1 MPTIDIS
8 IEDFS
13 KLIESDHLLTVNEL
27 DNLISF
33 AIAEVDSEPDGPDEN
48 GHTKISIDIK
58 TSNRPDLWSAEGLAR
73 LVKGNNGTLGLP
85 DLSSSPSNYKII
97 VDPETEKIRPYIAAA
112 IVRGLKFDDFLIKQM
127 IQIQDK
133 LDYSYGRK
141 RKRSSIGIYNI
152 NMISSP
158 IHYKM
163 VDRDFE
169 FIPLNFE
176 NNMTIEDIFSN
187 HPKGIEFGHILSKS
201 KKVPILI
208 DSEERVLSLPPII
221 NSHDV
226 GRVTTESKD
235 VLIETTGTDKE
246 TVLIAL
252 DCVTQALR
260 DRGGAIESVEIIY
273 KSNIEIT
280 PQNTPK
286 EIKINPKIINSYLG
300 TAFTNDQIITFLQQ
314 RRHNVDKIEDELLI
328 KYAPWRKDIHH
339 WVDISEDIAMASDYN
354 TLIPTIPKVVTSGK
368 ISPSSEDENML
379 REIFIGM
386 QLIEVMNY
394 ILTDPNI
401 LSDKIN
407 KPMNNST
414 KDIVEIKNPITSTFS
429 VIRSQLLPILLSFE
443 SKNTHIEYPHKIFEI
458 GEVVK
463 NIQKNLLTKTHSAV
477 LLTGSNETFETIL
490 SVLDGFMRLQNLDY
504 HLEDTDDEMFIS
516 GRRALIKIN
525 DFPIGK
531 IGEINPSIL
540 NNFGIEVPSA
550 GLEIDLTKLP
560 NLRIK
565 EYDTNKL

>member
-85 DLSSSPSNYKII
+85 DLSSSPSDYKII

-169 FIPLNFE
+169 FTPLNFE
-176 NNMTIEDIFSN
+176 NNMSIEDIFSN

-201 KKVPILI
+201 KKVPILV

-300 TAFTNDQIITFLQQ
+300 TTFTNDQIITFLER
-314 RRHNVDKIEDELLI
+314 RRHNVVKIEDELLI

-394 ILTDPNI
+394 ILTDPII

-407 KPMNNST
+407 KPINNST

-463 NIQKNLLTKTHSAV
+463 NIQKNLLTKTHAAV

-504 HLEDTDDEMFIS
+504 LLEDTDDKMFIS

-525 DFPIGK
+525 DIPIGK

-550 GLEIDLTKLP
+550 GLEIDLTKIP
-560 NLRIK
+560 NLRIN